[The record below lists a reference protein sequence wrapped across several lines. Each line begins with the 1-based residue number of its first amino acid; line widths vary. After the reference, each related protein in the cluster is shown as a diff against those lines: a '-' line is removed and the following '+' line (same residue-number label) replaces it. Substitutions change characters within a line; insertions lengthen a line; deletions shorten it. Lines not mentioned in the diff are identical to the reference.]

1 MFLELSPF
9 YKKELRDV
17 EVVAGGTASFSCELS
32 KPGVSVQWKKNNLLL
47 RANAKYEIKQD
58 GCIQQLQ
65 IKDLK
70 PEDSGSYTCHTGNVE
85 TTATMT
91 VKGGILCMLQYEK

>member
-9 YKKELRDV
+9 YKKELQDV
-17 EVVAGGTASFSCELS
+17 EVVAGCTASFSCELS

-91 VKGGILCMLQYEK
+91 VKGGILCMLQ